1 MKYVK
6 YIIYISF
13 TKNSQKCCQ
22 IFIFH
27 VSLKYRLIFM
37 SAVKFL
43 IAAYIDTKHKADFLQ
58 RRSLMEIIL
67 MLIKLLGGLAM
78 FLYGMEIMG
87 DGLKQGSG
95 SALKNVLGKLT
106 HNALLGVITG
116 ALVTAV
122 IQSSTAT
129 IVLTVGLI
137 GAGILNL
144 KQAVSIV
151 LGANIG
157 TTVTAQI
164 IRLMDIDSTG
174 GSILTFFK
182 PDTLAPLALILG
194 IILVM
199 FVKSEKSKNVGLIA
213 LGFGVLFT
221 GLLSMTDAVEPLS
234 GSQAFVDILSY
245 FSDMPLLGIVTGLV
259 LTVIVQSSSAMVGIL
274 QAMSSTGV
282 MTFELVYPI
291 IMGINLGT
299 CVTTAMVCS
308 IGSSKDAKRT
318 GIVHIVFNTIGTIL
332 FMIGMSLIRSMGGFP
347 DLWESVVNSG
357 GIANFQT
364 IFNLV
369 TAIVLLPF
377 TGVLVKIA
385 CIIVKDDVEEEEVY
399 PEIAALDE
407 KLMIAP
413 AVALNEVTKVAVSM
427 AAVAKKNLE
436 YSLKQM
442 KKYDENRTQ
451 RILAAEERLDRF
463 TDNADNY
470 LIELSNN
477 METENDSR
485 QLNMLMQ
492 CIHDIERIGDYAMN
506 FDEMA
511 QKMNADGL
519 TFSINAKKEL
529 EILGDAVQ
537 EILRLTVEAME
548 TDNDYIARRV
558 EPLEEVIDDMVL
570 LLKNRHT
577 DRLCKGICSINA
589 GLVFMDAL
597 TYFERAA
604 DQCSSIAMLMLGK
617 KNEEIMKNHHLYLA
631 ELHANGDKS
640 YVAEKENRRE
650 QYIVPLENIQ

>member
-1 MKYVK
+1 MD
-6 YIIYISF
+6 III
-13 TKNSQKCCQ
+13 
-22 IFIFH
+22 
-27 VSLKYRLIFM
+27 
-37 SAVKFL
+37 
-43 IAAYIDTKHKADFLQ
+43 
-58 RRSLMEIIL
+58 

-87 DGLKQGSG
+87 DGLRQGSG

-106 HNALLGVITG
+106 HNALVGVITG

-164 IRLMDIDSTG
+164 IRLMDIDSSG

-182 PDTLAPLALILG
+182 PDTLAPVALILG
-194 IILVM
+194 IVLVM
-199 FVKSEKSKNVGLIA
+199 FIKTEKSKNVGLIA

-234 GSQAFVDILSY
+234 ESQAFVDILGY

-332 FMIGMSLIRSMGGFP
+332 FMIVMSLIRSFGGFS
-347 DLWESVVNSG
+347 DLWESIVNSG
-357 GIANFQT
+357 GIADFQT
-364 IFNLV
+364 IFNTV

-377 TGVLVKIA
+377 TSLLVKLA
-385 CIIVKDDVEEEEVY
+385 CMIVKDDEEEEEVY
-399 PEIAALDE
+399 PEIAALDD

-427 AAVAKKNLE
+427 ANVAKKNLE
-436 YSLKQM
+436 YSLKQLN
-442 KKYDENRTQ
+442 KYEEKRTQ
-451 RILAAEERLDRF
+451 RIIVAEERLDCF

-477 METENDSR
+477 MENENDSR

-492 CIHDIERIGDYAMN
+492 SIHDIERIGDYAMN

-511 QKMNADGL
+511 QKMNAEGL
-519 TFSINAKKEL
+519 TFSISAKREL
-529 EILGDAVQ
+529 EVLSEAVQ
-537 EILRLTVEAME
+537 EILRLTVDAME
-548 TDNDYIARRV
+548 NDNDYIARRV

-597 TYFERAA
+597 TYFERTA

-617 KNEEIMKNHHLYLA
+617 KNEEIMKNHHMYLA
-631 ELHANGDKS
+631 ELHASGDKS
-640 YVAEKENRRE
+640 YLAEKENRRE
-650 QYIVPLENIQ
+650 QYIVPLENIVQ